1 LTGRKQRVKSSNQYS
16 DWLGVEA
23 GVIQGSVL
31 GPILF
36 IIFISDI
43 NSYIPPSIQL
53 TKYADDLGT
62 YNDYKDTKD
71 DNTQLAIDGV
81 EKWAKDNN
89 MQINTNKTKHMI
101 INQQKNQI
109 NIQPTLNNHTLEQV
123 ANYKYLGAAINEEL
137 DSDEQWNETS
147 KKTNCHIYL
156 IKTLKS
162 IGFKEEILVNVYQS
176 ITLSQYLYAAPLLIS
191 ASRSAKE
198 EMLKQ
203 QTRFFKIIGIT
214 AERALSQYN
223 IPTIESYIDQQC
235 VAVTERILKDP
246 HHPITVGQEK
256 KKSPHNTRG
265 SQFATKR
272 TNTNKYQKSCLQSA
286 LRMMRDGYKNKY
298 TNPRRTETTTNE
310 YQVEIHSIKKSSCK
324 NPKRLQE
331 KKTTTIEV
339 TSDTVD
345 CEHCGLTFKAKG
357 IKRHQTVKHKNAQ
370 VNH

>member
-1 LTGRKQRVKSSNQYS
+1 VKLNNQYS
-16 DWLGVEA
+16 DWLDVEA
-23 GVIQGSVL
+23 GEIQGSIL

-71 DNTQLAIDGV
+71 DNTQQAIDGV

-109 NIQPTLNNHTLEQV
+109 HIQPTLKNHTLEQV
-123 ANYKYLGAAINEEL
+123 ANYKYLGATINEEL

-156 IKTLKS
+156 IKKLKS
-162 IGFKEEILVNVYQS
+162 MGFKEEILVNVYQS

-203 QTRFFKIIGIT
+203 QTRFFKIIGKQQK
-214 AERALSQYN
+214 EPSVN
-223 IPTIESYIDQQC
+223 TIYQQ
-235 VAVTERILKDP
+235 L
-246 HHPITVGQEK
+246 
-256 KKSPHNTRG
+256 
-265 SQFATKR
+265 
-272 TNTNKYQKSCLQSA
+272 
-286 LRMMRDGYKNKY
+286 
-298 TNPRRTETTTNE
+298 
-310 YQVEIHSIKKSSCK
+310 
-324 NPKRLQE
+324 
-331 KKTTTIEV
+331 
-339 TSDTVD
+339 
-345 CEHCGLTFKAKG
+345 
-357 IKRHQTVKHKNAQ
+357 
-370 VNH
+370 NHT

>member
-1 LTGRKQRVKSSNQYS
+1 MKLNNQYS
-16 DWLGVEA
+16 DWLDVEA
-23 GVIQGSVL
+23 GEIQGSIL

-71 DNTQLAIDGV
+71 DNTQQAIDGV

-109 NIQPTLNNHTLEQV
+109 HIQPTLKNHTLEQV
-123 ANYKYLGAAINEEL
+123 ANYKYLGATINEEL

-156 IKTLKS
+156 IKKLKS
-162 IGFKEEILVNVYQS
+162 MGFKEEILVNVYQS

-203 QTRFFKIIGIT
+203 QTRFFKIIGKQQK
-214 AERALSQYN
+214 EPSVN
-223 IPTIESYIDQQC
+223 TIYQQ
-235 VAVTERILKDP
+235 L
-246 HHPITVGQEK
+246 
-256 KKSPHNTRG
+256 
-265 SQFATKR
+265 
-272 TNTNKYQKSCLQSA
+272 
-286 LRMMRDGYKNKY
+286 
-298 TNPRRTETTTNE
+298 
-310 YQVEIHSIKKSSCK
+310 
-324 NPKRLQE
+324 
-331 KKTTTIEV
+331 
-339 TSDTVD
+339 
-345 CEHCGLTFKAKG
+345 
-357 IKRHQTVKHKNAQ
+357 
-370 VNH
+370 NHT